1 MSEECCNFCGEI
13 AENEETVWGY
23 LNYRKK
29 REITEQ
35 IDIIHLR
42 LAYIDDERAGL
53 EEDLQMLLK
62 QLEEVSE

>member
-1 MSEECCNFCGEI
+1 MEGK
-13 AENEETVWGY
+13 TKG
-23 LNYRKK
+23 
-29 REITEQ
+29 EITEQ